1 MLTLADYLAT
11 LDDYEGKQAVA
22 PVIAVLDLFGLNS
35 ADQAAVAEADQLAER
50 YWPNALARG
59 VGRRQLLV
67 AAAACLGRM
76 AASLPDDGRP
86 AVVREM
92 IEAIARE
99 AN

>member
-1 MLTLADYLAT
+1 MLTLADYCHT
-11 LDDYEGKQAVA
+11 LHDYEGEQAVA

-35 ADQAAVAEADQLAER
+35 ADQTAVAEAEQLAER
-50 YWPNALARG
+50 YWPNAHASDD
-59 VGRRQLLV
+59 GRRRLLV
-67 AAAACLGRM
+67 AAAACIGRM